1 MNDSITKHQV
11 SLEYLLILKSWFI
24 PSAYRLFLLSQG
36 VLREADESNRGLQSE
51 VQKMEAQLEH
61 LQDQLNQQGEA
72 NGQLR
77 EIIQQEREGD
87 KVNERRY
94 VVYY

>member
-1 MNDSITKHQV
+1 M
-11 SLEYLLILKSWFI
+11 
-24 PSAYRLFLLSQG
+24 
-36 VLREADESNRGLQSE
+36 LREADESNRGLQSE

-77 EIIQQEREGD
+77 EIIQREREGH
-87 KVNERRY
+87 KVSERRHCFLLLMCNIIISFVIISKKY
-94 VVYY
+94 NH